1 MARLSRLTDPH
12 AGDWVNERLLDDHN
26 LAGVPVGSIVP
37 TGFPR
42 VVRVFH
48 PAGTKTWAQIAAAND
63 RTMHPLAQWCGICP
77 DYDGTSRNGDDDPE
91 EGSMPQDVQAAVFD
105 HLPGDD
111 VVYAVW
117 VGWGSW
123 TELELPDVVMPG
135 SHGREYALFTGPK
148 GVVTTWPGMQEALPQ
163 SASLVWP
170 LDRAWCL
177 ATDIDW
183 DSTLVA
189 AGDAVAEGLLAD
201 DRLETFEVAYFDD
214 LSWPGDGVNPA
225 PPWLPRPF

>member
-1 MARLSRLTDPH
+1 MAGLSRLTDPH
-12 AGDWVNERLLDDHN
+12 AGDWVNERLLGDHFP
-26 LAGVPVGSIVP
+26 GVPVGSVVP

-48 PAGTKTWAQIAAAND
+48 PAGGKTWAQVAAAND

-77 DYDGTSRNGDDDPE
+77 DFDGTSRVGDDDPE
-91 EGSMPQDVQAAVFD
+91 EGSMPPDVQAAVID

-111 VVYAVW
+111 WVFAVW

-123 TELELPDVVMPG
+123 TDLEAPEVVMPG
-135 SHGREYALFTGPK
+135 WGGRDYALFTGPK
-148 GVVTTWPGMQEALPQ
+148 GVVTTWPGMDDLFPQ

-170 LDRAWCL
+170 RDRAWCL

-189 AGDAVAEGLLAD
+189 ADDAVVEGLLD
-201 DRLETFEVAYFDD
+201 DHRLETFEVDYLDD
-214 LSWPGDGVNPA
+214 LSWRGDRVNPA
-225 PPWLPRPF
+225 PPWLPRPL